1 MRPAECR
8 ATLGGPLTKTDEY
21 AALPWTFHCPFCH
34 APLGSRGQIEDGEL
48 SCECGRRYPVQ
59 GGIPDFLTADQRAQ
73 YAPFLESYT
82 RIRLA
87 EGRGSPDAEFYCRLP
102 DCPATHP
109 LAWQW
114 RIRACS
120 FALLRKRI
128 IFRLPPRAT
137 ILDLG
142 AGNGWL
148 SNRLAGQRHRP
159 CAVDIN
165 IDKQDGLGAVRHYPI
180 DFAVARASF
189 DCLPMK
195 NGQVDAVVFNSS
207 FHYSAD
213 AERTLREALRVL
225 RSGGFLVIMDSPI
238 YRHESSG
245 RKMLAE
251 QHDQFEESFGDRSDS
266 LDRIGFLTWD
276 VLEALGRSFDLDW
289 HTTRPWYG
297 LRWMLRPILA
307 RLRGRR
313 APAIFALVW
322 AKRP

>member
-1 MRPAECR
+1 
-8 ATLGGPLTKTDEY
+8 
-21 AALPWTFHCPFCH
+21 
-34 APLGSRGQIEDGEL
+34 
-48 SCECGRRYPVQ
+48 
-59 GGIPDFLTADQRAQ
+59 
-73 YAPFLESYT
+73 
-82 RIRLA
+82 
-87 EGRGSPDAEFYCRLP
+87 
-102 DCPATHP
+102 
-109 LAWQW
+109 
-114 RIRACS
+114 
-120 FALLRKRI
+120 
-128 IFRLPPRAT
+128 
-137 ILDLG
+137 
-142 AGNGWL
+142 
-148 SNRLAGQRHRP
+148 
-159 CAVDIN
+159 
-165 IDKQDGLGAVRHYPI
+165 
-180 DFAVARASF
+180 
-189 DCLPMK
+189 MK